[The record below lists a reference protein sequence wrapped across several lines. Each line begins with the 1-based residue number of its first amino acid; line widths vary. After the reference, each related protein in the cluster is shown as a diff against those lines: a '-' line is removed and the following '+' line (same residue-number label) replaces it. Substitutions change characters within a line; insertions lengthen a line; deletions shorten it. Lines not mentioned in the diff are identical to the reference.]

1 MEVKAPTFPESIS
14 EGELTKWYK
23 QEGDYVEFTDFDE
36 PYTREKIV
44 MCEAFLK
51 TMRPLFSSLPPD
63 DEEESL
69 DGEHLGH

>member
-1 MEVKAPTFPESIS
+1 
-14 EGELTKWYK
+14 
-23 QEGDYVEFTDFDE
+23 
-36 PYTREKIV
+36 

-69 DGEHLGH
+69 DGENLGH